1 MTYLIFIFFI
11 SIILIASM
19 IYYKVWQIR
28 IGKTLIQRYN
38 FADINLD
45 MIEKKVVNSA
55 KKFTRLLI
63 LTILKIWFKVL
74 DQINKKIQEFQPK
87 IKKLLN
93 KNGYKII
100 RNTNTAS
107 SFIRIIKEYK
117 IKIRRV
123 RKEVENK
130 EKKEGRRE
138 KME

>member
-1 MTYLIFIFFI
+1 
-11 SIILIASM
+11 M

-138 KME
+138 KMEI